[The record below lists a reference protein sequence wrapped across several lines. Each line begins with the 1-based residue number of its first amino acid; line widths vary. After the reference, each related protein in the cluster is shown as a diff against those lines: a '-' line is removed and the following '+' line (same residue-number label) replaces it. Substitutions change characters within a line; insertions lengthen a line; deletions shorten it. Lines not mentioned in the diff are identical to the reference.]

1 MRCQNSLSARV
12 FVVDCIAKTFFLL
25 QAPWPV
31 NIVID
36 SSCQKL
42 YNLVFLFLLK
52 LKQAKWSLDELRF
65 SGFLHNFPIILLNNQ
80 FACVD
85 VKFYFGKLYSLTLIT
100 WPPSGKGIVAAK
112 KGLAT

>member
-1 MRCQNSLSARV
+1 ML
-12 FVVDCIAKTFFLL
+12 VDVTFILL

-52 LKQAKWSLDELRF
+52 LKQAKWSLDELRL
-65 SGFLHNFPIILLNNQ
+65 SGVFIISYLIY
-80 FACVD
+80 C
-85 VKFYFGKLYSLTLIT
+85 YYLTWLC
-100 WPPSGKGIVAAK
+100 
-112 KGLAT
+112 KGLI

>member
-1 MRCQNSLSARV
+1 MYLLFSASNLLPSSQCGFKTIIIQSCSSRGLTV
-12 FVVDCIAKTFFLL
+12 PVDVAFFLL

-52 LKQAKWSLDELRF
+52 LKQAKWSLDELRL
-65 SGFLHNFPIILLNNQ
+65 SGVFLL
-80 FACVD
+80 
-85 VKFYFGKLYSLTLIT
+85 
-100 WPPSGKGIVAAK
+100 
-112 KGLAT
+112 